1 MLWAAL
7 VCYSRIYA
15 GLHYPLDILF
25 GTALGLLLG
34 TAAYRTYRKATAL
47 RPAKRAETAPA
58 SSRETPKSLND
69 PNA

>member
-15 GLHYPLDILF
+15 GLHYPMDILF

-34 TAAYRTYRKATAL
+34 AAAYRTYRKATAP
-47 RPAKRAETAPA
+47 RPEKRDGNA
-58 SSRETPKSLND
+58 SAASRETPKSLND